1 METETQLS
9 QGAPP
14 IFDGDNY
21 QVWAVRMKAHL
32 DAMDVWEA
40 VEEDYEVPPLPTNP
54 TMAQMK
60 MHKERKNRKSK
71 AKACLFAAV
80 SNIIFTRIMNLESA
94 KDIWEYLKKE
104 YKGNERTK
112 NMQVLN
118 LIREFEMLKMKE
130 SETIKEYSDKLLGIV
145 NKVRL
150 LGKDFSEERIVQ
162 KVLVTL
168 PEKYES
174 KISALEEAKDLS
186 SMSLAELVNALQAQ
200 EQRRMMREDGTIEG
214 ALLAKAKISGGDK
227 YKDYNKNDSNKI
239 SDDSYPSC
247 PHCKKTNHPQR
258 RCWWRPDVKCRKC
271 GQMGHMEKIC
281 KSRNEEAKAVIDQH
295 HEDEL
300 F

>member
-200 EQRRMMREDGTIEG
+200 EQRRMMREDGTIED

-295 HEDEL
+295 QEDEL

>member
-1 METETQLS
+1 MFQNQQSGIRAFVLRDLWDEWNQNTNLIYNPDLQPDLQPRITTQNYNQIYNNLQAMETETQLS

-40 VEEDYEVPPLPTNP
+40 VEEDYEVPPLRTNP

-80 SNIIFTRIMNLESA
+80 SNIIFTRIMNLEST

-186 SMSLAELVNALQAQ
+186 SMSLAELVNALQA
-200 EQRRMMREDGTIEG
+200 
-214 ALLAKAKISGGDK
+214 
-227 YKDYNKNDSNKI
+227 
-239 SDDSYPSC
+239 
-247 PHCKKTNHPQR
+247 
-258 RCWWRPDVKCRKC
+258 
-271 GQMGHMEKIC
+271 
-281 KSRNEEAKAVIDQH
+281 
-295 HEDEL
+295 
-300 F
+300 